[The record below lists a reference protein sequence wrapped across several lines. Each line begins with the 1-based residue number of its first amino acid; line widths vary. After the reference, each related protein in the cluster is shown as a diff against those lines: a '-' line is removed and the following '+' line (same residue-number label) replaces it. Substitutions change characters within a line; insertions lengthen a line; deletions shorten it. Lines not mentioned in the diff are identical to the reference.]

1 MLKKLVFGQIIL
13 LIFQGVSYFGC
24 EIFQH
29 HFHNVKCKCDDYI
42 PFIPISGLVYCLW
55 FPLIFLFPIILG
67 LYDYDM
73 YRNYLVIMILEII
86 ISVII
91 YLIYPTTF
99 KRPDC
104 DNNASGILMQ
114 IIYKGSFK
122 GVNCAPSLHC
132 SSCYLVIYSS
142 IFALNLPMIIKLVAI
157 IISISI
163 IISTLTTKQHTII
176 DVVSAICLFLF
187 CLLIKV
193 II

>member
-1 MLKKLVFGQIIL
+1 MIKKLVIRQICL
-13 LIFQGVSYFGC
+13 LIFQCIMYFGC

-29 HFHNVKCKCDDYI
+29 HLHDVKCKYDDYI

>member
-1 MLKKLVFGQIIL
+1 MLKKLVIRQICL
-13 LIFQGVSYFGC
+13 LIFQCIMYFGC

-29 HFHNVKCKCDDYI
+29 HLHDVKCKYDDYI

-99 KRPDC
+99 NRPDC
-104 DNNASGILMQ
+104 DNKLMQ
-114 IIYKGSFK
+114 MIYKGSFK

-132 SSCYLVIYSS
+132 SSCYLVIYCS

-157 IISISI
+157 IASISI
-163 IISTLTTKQHTII
+163 VISTLTTKQHTII

-187 CLLIKV
+187 CLLIKA